1 MKINR
6 IKKIKIQK
14 EDKDEPPGF
23 NTTRN
28 DNSSQSINN
37 VATFQKG
44 KCSMGI
50 FGRICYLASLV
61 CDGILLPAVAVFI
74 PQSNIFLALV

>member
-14 EDKDEPPGF
+14 EDKDESPGS
-23 NTTRN
+23 NTTIN
-28 DNSSQSINN
+28 DNSSQPINN
-37 VATFQKG
+37 VVTCQKG

-50 FGRICYLASLV
+50 FSWICHLAVMV
-61 CDGILLPAVAVFI
+61 CNGILLPAMAVFI

>member
-1 MKINR
+1 MTPKMQ
-6 IKKIKIQK
+6 IKNEGGQA
-14 EDKDEPPGF
+14 DEPPGS
-23 NTTRN
+23 NTTSN

-37 VATFQKG
+37 VVTCQKG